1 MPQQCKSSVLHFP
14 RDITDLFNQFKSGE
28 QGNKPVDGRILLEN
42 IGKVLHE
49 KLKES
54 KSNEKKEEATTTESK
69 PTILPLN
76 SLFEQFQT
84 MFQSSTVS
92 ATAAI
97 EEKKKIDECF
107 ERLT

>member
-1 MPQQCKSSVLHFP
+1 MPQQCKPSGLRFP

-28 QGNKPVDGRILLEN
+28 QANKPVDGRILLEN

-54 KSNEKKEEATTTESK
+54 KSNEKKEEATTMESK

-76 SLFEQFQT
+76 NLF
-84 MFQSSTVS
+84 
-92 ATAAI
+92 
-97 EEKKKIDECF
+97 D
-107 ERLT
+107 